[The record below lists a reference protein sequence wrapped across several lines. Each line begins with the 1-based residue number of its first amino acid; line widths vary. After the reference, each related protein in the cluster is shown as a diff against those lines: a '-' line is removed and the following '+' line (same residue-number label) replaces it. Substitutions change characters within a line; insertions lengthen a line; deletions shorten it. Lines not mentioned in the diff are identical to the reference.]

1 MMPSLEDLLDR
12 INVKEIILEIIIL
25 FALDR
30 ISSLSRIEDEHYK

>member
-1 MMPSLEDLLDR
+1 MPSMEYLLDR

-30 ISSLSRIEDEHYK
+30 SSSLSMIEDEHYK